1 MDRNIPKQ
9 ASEAIDFYVRTIY
22 SVLKSNSE
30 TRLSGFEEA
39 HSALNSVL
47 HHRARSSAID
57 FNALVYAI
65 LRLPGCIR
73 TVSRVVMGQ
82 HEMMFKEQGFANIE
96 NWTIVSARARRRYC
110 LYDGERTLACF
121 ITSRSDIDDLIPVLT
136 AFQIE
141 WNKLHYLFE
150 NVSPLRLSDAALQDD
165 ATLRLIA
172 EEIHLNYEDFA
183 RLCSIWGDEA
193 GLWLREIKKRSSEIR
208 VRLLDSS
215 LIQYMRSAKKWLA
228 NILAEQPEIRNRPIF
243 FVSSNTHSLTNMIS
257 GYVTYK
263 EAELVSFMENQDDQ
277 KLYLEWKRIESGE
290 LSASRENLL
299 YYVLKKFQAT
309 PEGRYSIEEQIAYE
323 QQSGISRIASLHAFD
338 IEAQLI
344 DLSKINPGKVDPR
357 IRVPEMDQLI
367 RSRAFIFNIDYPL
380 GMTAY
385 NILSK
390 VSEEFEDLRGVYIMG
405 KAASLNGIY
414 GDVIIPSVIQDMHS
428 RNTYLVSNAFTSADI
443 EPWLT
448 YGSILAHQRAVTVL
462 GTFLQNHTF
471 IEEMYRG
478 GYTDIEM
485 EAGPFLSA
493 VSEIYR
499 ANRHPVDQIVSLNK
513 MKLPIGILHY
523 VSDTPMTKGRNLG
536 AGTLSYF
543 GMDSTY
549 ATSIAILR
557 KILSNEVEVLT
568 KRCDENYCHES
579 NGY

>member
-1 MDRNIPKQ
+1 MDRNIPKH

-22 SVLKSNSE
+22 SVLKSNSD

-47 HHRARSSAID
+47 HHRARSNEID
-57 FNALVYAI
+57 FNALVYAV
-65 LRLPGCIR
+65 LRLPGCVR
-73 TVSRVVMGQ
+73 MVSRVVMGQ
-82 HEMMFKEQGFANIE
+82 HEMMFKEQGYTDIE
-96 NWTIVSARARRRYC
+96 NWTAVSARARRRYC

-141 WNKLHYLFE
+141 WNKLHTLLE
-150 NVSPLRLSDAALQDD
+150 DVAPALLSDDALQDET
-165 ATLRLIA
+165 TLRQIA
-172 EEIHLNYEDFA
+172 SETHLEYDDLA
-183 RLCSIWGDEA
+183 RLCSIWGAEA
-193 GLWLREIKKRSSEIR
+193 GNWLREIRKRTSGIR

-228 NILAEQPEIRNRPIF
+228 NILTEQPEIRNRPIY

-257 GYVTYK
+257 GYVAYK
-263 EAELVSFMENQDDQ
+263 EAELVSFMKKQDDR
-277 KLYLEWKRIESGE
+277 KLFLEWKGIESGE

-299 YYVLKKFQAT
+299 YYVLKKYQAT
-309 PEGRYSIEEQIAYE
+309 PEGRSSADEQLAYE
-323 QQSGISRIASLHAFD
+323 QQSGISRIASIHAFD

-344 DLSKINPGKVDPR
+344 DLSRVNPDRVDPR
-357 IRVPEMDQLI
+357 IRIPEMDRLI
-367 RSRAFIFNIDYPL
+367 QSRAFIFNIDYPL

-557 KILSNEVEVLT
+557 KIFSDEAGGLT
-568 KRCDENYCHES
+568 GRSAGEFRH
-579 NGY
+579 